1 LNRSPTRNLKG
12 ITPYEAWHEKKSDV
26 SFLRTFGYVGHV
38 KVTKPKLS
46 KLGDMSM
53 PMVFLGYEAGS
64 KAYWL
69 FDLQAGSMV
78 I

>member
-1 LNRSPTRNLKG
+1 M
-12 ITPYEAWHEKKSDV
+12 
-26 SFLRTFGYVGHV
+26 FGYVGHV